1 MRRLT
6 YLALVLLCALMACAQ
21 STYPYP
27 PDPSNPQSET
37 NPLYVTTPPTV
48 DFHMNGANYYLVR
61 TCTANCAVYLP
72 SCVGKVGQVFTI
84 VNGAPFIPG
93 VSTTDLNANGARI
106 TINPYPGE
114 SVDPYVTLYASG
126 NSLAIEPGTTLK
138 LKAMN
143 VQPSGCEF
151 ALAN

>member
-6 YLALVLLCALMACAQ
+6 CFALVLLCALMAQAQ

-48 DFHMNGANYYLVR
+48 DFHMNGANYYVVR

-93 VSTTDLNANGARI
+93 VSTTDLNANGVQI
-106 TINPYPGE
+106 TINPYLGD
-114 SVDPYVTLYASG
+114 SLDPYLTQYSPT
-126 NSLAIEPGTTLK
+126 NSLTIDPGGTVK
-138 LKAMN
+138 VKAVN
-143 VQPSGCEF
+143 IRPSGCEF
-151 ALAN
+151 APAN